1 MTDFSSLSSSLLPV
15 HYCSLL
21 AVLTVTRFS
30 GSPPLVSLYP
40 KITCYHVRCEPMNT
54 MFKIQMCEKKK
65 YPGVSIL
72 YYKCKHSVLTY
83 KPLGSFSWSSVHDVD
98 LCQFSA
104 LSQLISIVTFFI
116 LLHFYLRVWL
126 KVHLYY
132 SKLGDLLSQI
142 IMKGRNWWIDSHASH
157 LQQNYSDTSHMAFRI
172 SQIG

>member
-65 YPGVSIL
+65 ISRSL
-72 YYKCKHSVLTY
+72 YSVLQVQT
-83 KPLGSFSWSSVHDVD
+83 FSPYLQTIGVI
-98 LCQFSA
+98 LMIFSPWCRS
-104 LSQLISIVTFFI
+104 LSIQCPVPTHLHSY
-116 LLHFYLRVWL
+116 LLHLAAF
-126 KVHLYY
+126 
-132 SKLGDLLSQI
+132 LSEGLAEGPPI
-142 IMKGRNWWIDSHASH
+142 
-157 LQQNYSDTSHMAFRI
+157 LQQTRWFIIPDNNERQKLVNRQPCFSLTAELFWYIPH
-172 SQIG
+172 GL